1 MDTFSCSKWR
11 DIIFFYF
18 GSILFDVGELRQ
30 HLFWALYFLML
41 VNFANIFF
49 CIKKY
54 RKDTLK
60 SFRIN
65 LANKFIGGFKM
76 SHTQLIKDTL
86 NILDLNI
93 YFEENC

>member
-1 MDTFSCSKWR
+1 MSTFEAIQLMIAFATLVLLIIDSK
-11 DIIFFYF
+11 D
-18 GSILFDVGELRQ
+18 Q
-30 HLFWALYFLML
+30 KKALYFLML

-65 LANKFIGGFKM
+65 LANKFIGGF
-76 SHTQLIKDTL
+76 
-86 NILDLNI
+86 
-93 YFEENC
+93 

>member
-1 MDTFSCSKWR
+1 MSTSPAFRK
-11 DIIFFYF
+11 FQKKKNNTKNVLFF

-30 HLFWALYFLML
+30 HL
-41 VNFANIFF
+41 F

-65 LANKFIGGFKM
+65 LPNKFIGGFKM

-93 YFEENC
+93 H